1 MVLPQGVRRPKY
13 DTFNTNVTTNFTQTI
28 LPNII
33 QLTNNPAISNRI
45 TLMSQELS
53 NRMTEVNQA
62 DVNFNGTNTNPFV
75 AANLAVINQAGLQS
89 VIDGYTAGK
98 QISSLETA
106 AGKYVEDIIPEYY
119 GWTQVVSERNT
130 PESEIDSRRIN
141 QGVLQLAA
149 LKSGPACIND
159 TMSTGIAE
167 AIIAYHEY
175 WREQWAPD
183 CNRVQY
189 VLGLN
194 YSTARKSNK
203 KDFHAVR
210 AVELQVIEAQLGT
223 VTNSCLG
230 IDDRTGQLIMAR
242 PRLEVELN
250 SGFVLEV
257 VCSQGVGF
265 WSLIGDEC
273 TTLEI
278 CCALAIAAAGDLQSL
293 PQPLFE
299 TMPSNRLVCDQHI
312 QWVRFFLNHF
322 YDEIVD

>member
-1 MVLPQGVRRPKY
+1 MVLPSGVRRPKY
-13 DTFNTNVTTNFTQTI
+13 NTLNTNVTTDYTQTI

-33 QLTNNPAISNRI
+33 LLINNPNITTRI
-45 TLMSQELS
+45 ASISQELS
-53 NRMTEVNQA
+53 NRMKEVNQA

-167 AIIAYHEY
+167 AIIAHHEY
-175 WREQWAPD
+175 WRGQWAPD

-189 VLGLN
+189 ILGLN

-210 AVELQVIEAQLGT
+210 AVELQVIEGQLGT
-223 VTNSCLG
+223 ITYSCLG
-230 IDDRTGQLIMAR
+230 FDDQTGQLIMAR

-265 WSLIGDEC
+265 WSLIGDEF

-299 TMPSNRLVCDQHI
+299 TIPRNTLICDQHI
-312 QWVRFFLNHF
+312 PWVRFFLNHF